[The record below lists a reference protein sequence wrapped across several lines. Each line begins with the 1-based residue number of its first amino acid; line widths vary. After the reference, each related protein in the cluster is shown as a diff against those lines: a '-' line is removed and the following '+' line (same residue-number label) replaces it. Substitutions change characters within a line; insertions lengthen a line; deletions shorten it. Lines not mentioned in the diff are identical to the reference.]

1 MSETMQSI
9 TWPANYDRNDIEHIR
24 GEHQKSPRRDCGHC
38 SWFFAPAPVVTRQMT
53 QSKEVVR

>member
-1 MSETMQSI
+1 MQSI